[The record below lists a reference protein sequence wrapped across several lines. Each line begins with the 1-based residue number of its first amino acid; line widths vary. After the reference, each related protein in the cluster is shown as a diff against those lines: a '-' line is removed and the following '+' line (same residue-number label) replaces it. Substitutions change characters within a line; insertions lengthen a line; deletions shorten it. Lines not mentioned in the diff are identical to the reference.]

1 MKISIQLQYKP
12 SQQGLEFIAFKSKAR
27 KTKKKG
33 RGAMKGVCFL
43 SLLVWIGSNC
53 RLQTLH
59 IIFIFFFSYKKFDKP
74 SIKN

>member
-33 RGAMKGVCFL
+33 RGAIKGVCFFVTL
-43 SLLVWIGSNC
+43 SLDWIK
-53 RLQTLH
+53 L
-59 IIFIFFFSYKKFDKP
+59 
-74 SIKN
+74 